1 MNFDFNADPDTTLH
15 SNADRLPKICGSG
28 SGSASLLEE
37 SVVVREKKA
46 EH

>member
-1 MNFDFNADPDTTLH
+1 MNFDFNADPDPAAH
-15 SNADRLPKICGSG
+15 FNADRLPNICG